1 MLEKNIQQKIIA
13 FLKSLDYNCHKMDSS
28 SSVGWPDLIAVS
40 PEGVVYFFEVKTET
54 GRLSKMQSRTIKKLR
69 NNHANVAIVHSV
81 EETLAFINRRTN

>member
-13 FLKSLDYNCHKMDSS
+13 KLKGMGYLCAKVDGG
-28 SSVGWPDLIAVS
+28 SSVGWLDLIAVS
-40 PEGVVYFFEVKTET
+40 PDGVVYFFEVKTET